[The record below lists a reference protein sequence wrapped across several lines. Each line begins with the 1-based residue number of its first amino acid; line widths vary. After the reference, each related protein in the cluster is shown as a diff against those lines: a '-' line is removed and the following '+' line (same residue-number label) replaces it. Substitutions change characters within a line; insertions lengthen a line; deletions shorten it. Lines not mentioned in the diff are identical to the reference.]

1 MATPMR
7 QMTVS
12 CGNEEL
18 PTQRLFEVIASSVSE
33 IVDSAE
39 RFLIFHSR
47 YDIVNLILQYD

>member
-1 MATPMR
+1 MR